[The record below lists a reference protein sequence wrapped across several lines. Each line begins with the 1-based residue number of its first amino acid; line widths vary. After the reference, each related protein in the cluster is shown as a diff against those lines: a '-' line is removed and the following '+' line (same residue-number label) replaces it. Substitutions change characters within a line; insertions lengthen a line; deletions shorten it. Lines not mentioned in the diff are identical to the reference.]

1 MDIEDRYGDLQD
13 LYWHSKDGDL
23 ILNKLNSNIG
33 IVEHDNQRIY
43 VKDGNKLIHLEEWL
57 DPNDI
62 RKFQVTIYRPEHP
75 MIKPEDFK
83 MIDLESKCKLITW
96 IAVKY

>member
-33 IVEHDNQRIY
+33 IVEHDNHRIY
-43 VKDGNKLIHLEEWL
+43 VKDGN
-57 DPNDI
+57 NI

-83 MIDLESKCKLITW
+83 MIDLESKCKLITG

>member
-1 MDIEDRYGDLQD
+1 MDIEDRYGDLED

-23 ILNKLNSNIG
+23 ILNKLNLNIG
-33 IVEHDNQRIY
+33 IVEHDTHRIY

-62 RKFQVTIYRPEHP
+62 RKFQAAIYRPEHP
-75 MIKPEDFK
+75 MIKLEDFK
-83 MIDLESKCKLITW
+83 TIDLESKCKLITE
-96 IAVKY
+96 IAVK